1 MFWPLRHETYLHIQ
15 TSAST
20 AGKRKKPLTGRG
32 FRALSCITDDTAV
45 LSRSRP
51 PFLFAFPTILMQSGG
66 RYIGGYRHV
75 NFRHSQ
81 HPWAAPIKKSLAPPL
96 GRYDF
101 LSVLS
106 FHLNQQ
112 NSRCFCRAS
121 FPLRGAGAFFCR
133 IFRKAHEVYRCRSP
147 PPFGSPVNRPWIEME
162 VHNEE
167 SQS

>member
-1 MFWPLRHETYLHIQ
+1 MLICRT
-15 TSAST
+15 T
-20 AGKRKKPLTGRG
+20 AKEKSRRTADTFP
-32 FRALSCITDDTAV
+32 RAYVAAALIFQSRRFV
-45 LSRSRP
+45 L
-51 PFLFAFPTILMQSGG
+51 LFGSMLMQSGG
-66 RYIGGYRHV
+66 RYMGGYRHV

-81 HPWAAPIKKSLAPPL
+81 HPWAAPIKKSLAPPP

-101 LSVLS
+101 LSALS

-121 FPLRGAGAFFCR
+121 FPLRGAGVFYCR
-133 IFRKAHEVYRCRSP
+133 FFRKAPEVCRCRSP
-147 PPFGSPVNRPWIEME
+147 PPFDSLVNRPWIEME